1 MQTRPFLPFSSI
13 NSICVNVSV
22 QHECVVQH
30 QKWYSE
36 YLMFAKCKKN
46 THKNLIFSFGQI
58 NAFERWQRWGR
69 RVRERERKTK
79 VDNAMSI
86 KSALNYSHCVSVWM
100 RVCAHAVCSMQYA
113 SPVKWLQQWRCWWQF
128 RCRMIWNELM
138 PCVKLCGVK
147 CIVNRRKSLKSIIE
161 KMTRHE
167 SHPFCTPA
175 KWHIHSATQRNQK
188 RVAVVVIVV
197 VGSSTIQPSNHHT
210 SHLVQ
215 MKLTP
220 NPKNRNKWKLWN
232 ERKKNDDDE
241 KKNEKDY
248 IERIKNTIPMRYHM
262 APRWLRTEWIL
273 PKGKPQH
280 CTVYIHIRFFC
291 SHFQSPVSI
300 HHNHFSLAILS
311 LLLHVSRV

>member
-1 MQTRPFLPFSSI
+1 M
-13 NSICVNVSV
+13 
-22 QHECVVQH
+22 
-30 QKWYSE
+30 
-36 YLMFAKCKKN
+36 
-46 THKNLIFSFGQI
+46 
-58 NAFERWQRWGR
+58 R
-69 RVRERERKTK
+69 RKSKREWKTK

-197 VGSSTIQPSNHHT
+197 VVSSTIQPSHITFGPNETHT
-210 SHLVQ
+210 ESQKQKQ
-215 MKLTP
+215 MKIV
-220 NPKNRNKWKLWN
+220 KRK
-232 ERKKNDDDE
+232 RKKKLTTTRKRM

-280 CTVYIHIRFFC
+280 CTLYIHIRFFLL
-291 SHFQSPVSI
+291 SFSIASKHSPQS
-300 HHNHFSLAILS
+300 F
-311 LLLHVSRV
+311 